1 MFIQGF
7 EYYELNQPI
16 DYRTNPIIYLINI
29 FYKIY
34 EITTKVTKK
43 YNIIYVPINEE
54 KMEKLYSIRTYK
66 NFIFDLFNNNNKI
79 NKKIEDIFDILF
91 FVLESKEFPYNLEEI
106 MNSRIKY
113 DNPLTK
119 SEIEKFINDNKDEET
134 IFNLNNSKL
143 KLKYQRKEYEFNYK
157 NYNKLLFEILR
168 LKDEDYIV
176 KQNGM

>member
-1 MFIQGF
+1 LGF
-7 EYYELNQPI
+7 KYYELNQPI
-16 DYRTNPIIYLINI
+16 NYRTNPIIYLINI

-43 YNIIYVPINEE
+43 YNKIYVPINEE
-54 KMEKLYSIRTYK
+54 KMEKLYTIRTYK

-79 NKKIEDIFDILF
+79 NKKIEDKFDILL
-91 FVLESKEFPYNLEEI
+91 FVLESKEFPYNIEEI

-119 SEIEKFINDNKDEET
+119 SEIEKFINDNRNEET
-134 IFNLNNSKL
+134 IFNLNNCKL
-143 KLKYQRKEYEFNYK
+143 KLKYQKKEYEFNYR

-168 LKDEDYIV
+168 LKDEDL
-176 KQNGM
+176 